1 MMPAPGDFPW
11 EPLAS
16 TLELAAGSDQLV
28 GRGRRGAVCVLLKL
42 RMNPVHT
49 PSPLLRPASRREFL
63 YVGLVGSVGL
73 TMSDLFRN
81 SLRGAPAAEGLL
93 GAGAGRAKSVINIY
107 LPGGMSHQESFDPK
121 TDAPVEYRG
130 PMEAVKT
137 SLPGVFFSENLKE
150 TAKIAD
156 RITVIRSMT
165 HGEAAHE
172 RGTHAMFTGYRPS
185 PAISYPSMGSVVAH
199 QLGPRA
205 DLPPYV
211 LIPNQTTPFA
221 GTGYLGPAY
230 GAFALGSDPAS
241 DGFAVRDLSLPG
253 GIDAERFAR
262 RREMRSVVDAHFSA
276 LEKSDLL
283 DGMDSFYQRAY
294 ALVSSEKARA
304 AFDIK
309 AEPAKVRD
317 AYGRNQAGQR
327 MLLARRLVEAGVRF
341 VSLTYGSWDHHDN
354 IKRANGTQMPNFDKA
369 YATLIR
375 DLEERGLLDS
385 TLVVV
390 STEFGRTP
398 KINGTAG
405 RDHWPKVF
413 SVALAGGGVKR
424 GFVHGASDGTGAE
437 PDSNPMGVED
447 FAATVFH
454 QIGIDPARQI
464 MTPGGRPQYIVK
476 DGRVVRE
483 ILA

>member
-1 MMPAPGDFPW
+1 MI
-11 EPLAS
+11 
-16 TLELAAGSDQLV
+16 
-28 GRGRRGAVCVLLKL
+28 
-42 RMNPVHT
+42 PVHT
-49 PSPLLRPASRREFL
+49 PSPLLRPSSRREFL
-63 YVGLVGSVGL
+63 YVGLVGSLGL
-73 TMSDLFRN
+73 TMSDAFRN
-81 SLRGAPAAEGLL
+81 SLQGAPATEGRL
-93 GAGAGRAKSVINIY
+93 GAGSGRAKSVINIY

-121 TDAPVEYRG
+121 IDAPVEYRG

-156 RITVIRSMT
+156 RISVIRSMT

-221 GTGYLGPAY
+221 GTGYLGPAF

-253 GIDAERFAR
+253 GIDPERFAR

-309 AEPAKVRD
+309 AEPAKTRD

-437 PDSNPMGVED
+437 PDSDPMGVED